1 MHEINQQ
8 MRPSDIIILVILSI
22 LWGGSFFFVEVLVDY
37 LKPLTIVT
45 MRVGIA
51 AIALWIILAVLK
63 APLPKERRHWAA
75 LLVVGI
81 LNNALPFSL
90 IVWGQTHISS
100 GLASILNATTPFFTV
115 LVAGV
120 FLLDEKITR
129 GKLIGVLVGLAGT
142 VILIGPDALRGLNAS
157 ILGQLAVM
165 GAGLSYAFAT
175 VFSRRFKS
183 WGIAPI
189 VIATGQVTMASLV
202 LLPLTLII
210 DKPYLDFSLPAPA
223 LGAIIGLS
231 IFSTVIAYTLFFRL
245 VSSAGATNTALV
257 TFLIPISAI
266 LMGVTILGESFNAA
280 QALGMSVIGLGL
292 LIIDGRLF
300 KKRFPPK

>member
-175 VFSRRFKS
+175 DFSRRFKS

>member
-1 MHEINQQ
+1 
-8 MRPSDIIILVILSI
+8 
-22 LWGGSFFFVEVLVDY
+22 
-37 LKPLTIVT
+37 
-45 MRVGIA
+45 
-51 AIALWIILAVLK
+51 
-63 APLPKERRHWAA
+63 
-75 LLVVGI
+75 
-81 LNNALPFSL
+81 
-90 IVWGQTHISS
+90 
-100 GLASILNATTPFFTV
+100 
-115 LVAGV
+115 
-120 FLLDEKITR
+120 
-129 GKLIGVLVGLAGT
+129 
-142 VILIGPDALRGLNAS
+142 
-157 ILGQLAVM
+157 M